1 MQVHEPLAYFE
12 KGQQWTYLEGVPST
26 ESLCVKL
33 LNEEKEKY
41 GFVICDNWWRDCETI
56 KITIQAN
63 SRWKSWQICNWLF

>member
-1 MQVHEPLAYFE
+1 MMKWWTGEIPIEIYSVKTQVHEPLAYFE

-41 GFVICDNWWRDCETI
+41 GFVITDDEIVRLS
-56 KITIQAN
+56 K
-63 SRWKSWQICNWLF
+63 